1 MSKIEYGSSD
11 FFTSSAVNTIYNL
24 KNFSMQK
31 DKSNKQDEKKENTQ
45 KEVSMEGQH
54 NPFKKTSVSK
64 TEQETPQQEAE
75 TEQQRKE
82 TLTER
87 D

>member
-1 MSKIEYGSSD
+1 
-11 FFTSSAVNTIYNL
+11 
-24 KNFSMQK
+24 MQK
-31 DKSNKQDEKKENTQ
+31 DRSNQRDDKRENTQ
-45 KEVSMEGQH
+45 KEVTKKDQH
-54 NPFKKTSVSK
+54 NPFKQTSTVK
-64 TEQETPQQEAE
+64 AKEETPQQEAE